1 MTITRYSPYFAADPF
16 RFFED
21 TLSRVLQNE
30 PATAALRSTEGR
42 PWVPAVD
49 IQETENEVVLKAD
62 LPDVNEK
69 EIDIRIEDGTLSLKG
84 ERKFSNETK
93 EGGYHRIERSY
104 GMFAR
109 YFSLPDTV
117 NPENVKAD
125 YKNGVLTVTLAKKEA
140 AKPKQIKVEV
150 Q

>member
-1 MTITRYSPYFAADPF
+1 MLITRYNNLNNPFLSASADPF
-16 RFFED
+16 RLFED
-21 TLSRVLQNE
+21 TVNQVFNQPS
-30 PATAALRSTEGR
+30 TAR
-42 PWVPAVD
+42 PWTPAVD

-84 ERKFSNETK
+84 ERKFNKETK
-93 EGGYHRIERSY
+93 EGGFHRIERSY
-104 GMFAR
+104 GSFAR
-109 YFSLPDTV
+109 YFALPDSV
-117 NPENVKAD
+117 NPEAVRAE
-125 YKNGVLTVTLAKKEA
+125 YKNGVLTVSLAKKEA

>member
-1 MTITRYSPYFAADPF
+1 MLITRYNNLNNPFLSASADPF
-16 RFFED
+16 RLFED
-21 TLSRVLQNE
+21 TVNQVFNQPS
-30 PATAALRSTEGR
+30 ADR
-42 PWVPAVD
+42 PWTPAVD

-84 ERKFSNETK
+84 ERKFNKETK
-93 EGGYHRIERSY
+93 EGGFHRIERSY
-104 GMFAR
+104 GSFAR
-109 YFSLPDTV
+109 YFALPDSV
-117 NPENVKAD
+117 NPEAVRAE
-125 YKNGVLTVTLAKKEA
+125 YKNGVLTVSLAKKEA

>member
-1 MTITRYSPYFAADPF
+1 MLITRYNNINNPFLSASADPF
-16 RFFED
+16 RLFED
-21 TLSRVLQNE
+21 TVNQVFNQPSD
-30 PATAALRSTEGR
+30 R
-42 PWVPAVD
+42 PWTPAVD

-84 ERKFSNETK
+84 ERKFNKETK
-93 EGGYHRIERSY
+93 EGGFHRIERSY
-104 GMFAR
+104 GSFAR
-109 YFSLPDTV
+109 YFALPDSV
-117 NPENVKAD
+117 NPEAVRAE
-125 YKNGVLTVTLAKKEA
+125 YKNGVLTVSLAKKEA